1 MLLRVSKK
9 AGMWGF
15 GPLWF
20 TFADPKPQHID
31 LTELDETTRDK
42 VNLAIAQGALIRV
55 DESGEPV
62 SIQGKQTQVVQRPV
76 VDEVAVTTPQVSPVI
91 ARKLTE
97 LLKNGVTTLR
107 REIPLI
113 KSHQMLSAALQFEKD
128 NKNRK
133 TVIALFEKVIEKTG
147 SIRMYDDLI
156 KDEDVETVT
165 FKVENMVL
173 ESKDEIV
180 EVDEVSKENIKEKVE
195 EL

>member
-9 AGMWGF
+9 VGMWGF

-20 TFADPKPQHID
+20 TFADPKPQNID
-31 LTELDETTRDK
+31 FTELDELTQKK
-42 VNLAIAQGALIRV
+42 VNLAITQGVLIQI
-55 DESGEPV
+55 DKKGEPV
-62 SIQGKQTQVVQRPV
+62 VIPSRKQTHTVQRPIV
-76 VDEVAVTTPQVSPVI
+76 NEIAIEVPQVSPVI

-113 KSHQMLSAALQFEKD
+113 KSHQMLSTALQFEKE

-133 TVIALFEKVIEKTG
+133 TVITLFEKAIEKTG
-147 SIRMYDDLI
+147 SIKMYDDLI
-156 KDEDVETVT
+156 KDEDVETVK
-165 FKVENMVL
+165 FKIENMVL
-173 ESKDEIV
+173 ESEE
-180 EVDEVSKENIKEKVE
+180 EVVKE